1 MRLCHNERECVSR
14 PCLLRSAFYLCAIS
28 SDRCSLTLLSFQ
40 HPLGQLLYECALAQH
55 RAYGTG
61 VTTLICLS
69 AYWVREILQ
78 MVEEVVPH
86 IPFQTILS
94 AGPFLYPCRLLHVVG
109 LRLTNQTAIH
119 FSLPGHSTSCHICC
133 VWGSAG
139 GLCARDVHC
148 CHPTSSAAALLL

>member
-1 MRLCHNERECVSR
+1 MS
-14 PCLLRSAFYLCAIS
+14 PIPIS

-61 VTTLICLS
+61 VTTLICLA
-69 AYWVREILQ
+69 AYWVREILR

-86 IPFQTILS
+86 IPNHFVSWSLPVPMQAVT
-94 AGPFLYPCRLLHVVG
+94 HVVG
-109 LRLTNQTAIH
+109 LRLTNHTAIH

-133 VWGSAG
+133 VWRSAG
-139 GLCARDVHC
+139 SLCASDVHC
-148 CHPTSSAAALLL
+148 CHPTASAAALLL